1 MIFDEREVPLAM
13 PNSLTK
19 EFGSYLSKMQCP
31 ILDVEVN
38 RPMVSY
44 SLLSHMPFGNEG
56 CMYYRSKVFS
66 CFIRL

>member
-31 ILDVEVN
+31 ILDVEV
-38 RPMVSY
+38 
-44 SLLSHMPFGNEG
+44 G
-56 CMYYRSKVFS
+56 VFS
-66 CFIRL
+66 KDGQLNIICGCR

>member
-1 MIFDEREVPLAM
+1 M

-56 CMYYRSKVFS
+56 CIEIRDRH
-66 CFIRL
+66 FIVGI